1 MTSNVYELI
10 LIIEDIIVA
19 IQQLIDFFMT
29 ATGPGEFFPLIHEIF
44 SGAHQFFR
52 FAIDRKWY
60 ENFLTPAGKM
70 TNYWIASLTR
80 KMAERSEAKSA
91 KRSIVSK
98 KTLVLILR
106 SPIFSENKAT

>member
-1 MTSNVYELI
+1 MAFLGDKFFSWLPSIMTSNVYELI

-52 FAIDRKWY
+52 FAKDRKR
-60 ENFLTPAGKM
+60 
-70 TNYWIASLTR
+70 R
-80 KMAERSEAKSA
+80 KKCECSFA
-91 KRSIVSK
+91 
-98 KTLVLILR
+98 
-106 SPIFSENKAT
+106 SEND